1 MSIREA
7 GQTIIMGESLSQRVD
22 LNMPNIIYRNDC
34 PKGMMYLL
42 NTDYIRLRIDDNLH
56 FKNLSRDI
64 KQKIILQLVKNKR
77 IAKA

>member
-1 MSIREA
+1 
-7 GQTIIMGESLSQRVD
+7 MGESLSQRVD

-34 PKGMMYLL
+34 PKEMMYFL

-64 KQKIILQLVKNKR
+64 KQKIILQLVKSR
-77 IAKA
+77 HIVKA